1 MEYWFS
7 AHEIAKL
14 AAEMESRGVAFYKR
28 LQQVAGDPTVSDMCA
43 FFAEQEQEHRAKF
56 LALAETSRM
65 SESEQCYSVDVC
77 GMLKASMHE
86 LGRLLSGA
94 PSRAWSPALV
104 SDSLAIAAQVEAT
117 SIKVY
122 TRMLEVYSQPFA
134 GELAKVL
141 EEERKHLQTI
151 QNVRKRPDLPLE

>member
-1 MEYWFS
+1 MDYWFS

-14 AAEMESRGVAFYKR
+14 AAQMESSGVAFYKR
-28 LQQVAGDPTVSDMCA
+28 LQQVAGDATVSDMCA

-56 LALAETSRM
+56 LAIAETSRT
-65 SESEQCYSVDVC
+65 SESEQCYSADVC

-86 LGRLLSGA
+86 LGRALSSA
-94 PSRAWSPALV
+94 PSQARSPALV

-122 TRMLEVYSQPFA
+122 TRMLEAYSQTFA
-134 GELAKVL
+134 GVHAKVL
-141 EEERKHLQTI
+141 EEERKHLRML
-151 QNVRKRPDLPLE
+151 QNVRKRLDLPLE